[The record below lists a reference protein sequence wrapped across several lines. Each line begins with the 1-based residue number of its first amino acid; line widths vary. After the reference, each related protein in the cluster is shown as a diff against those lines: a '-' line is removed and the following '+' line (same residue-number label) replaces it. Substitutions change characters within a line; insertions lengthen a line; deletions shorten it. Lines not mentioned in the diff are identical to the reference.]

1 MTRRWSDQFQDT
13 NNACII
19 IVIICCKIKDRAL
32 CPTHAPP
39 LRRSANFGDNPKV
52 PLKYFTWKRFFSKKS
67 PPTNHPRRSY
77 RFSSTQRCGKCKETV
92 SAATKCRLP
101 NIAHVRQQKFLDW
114 GRFECCHHQ
123 LTVVLCSSMTDISW
137 KSIVVDSF
145 HSERKKFAYNDC
157 TACTITQTDQR
168 VCVFTNICKVTQCYV
183 SLG

>member
-1 MTRRWSDQFQDT
+1 MKTIFFQKIT
-13 NNACII
+13 ANQPSSS
-19 IVIICCKIKDRAL
+19 IVSFFV
-32 CPTHAPP
+32 H
-39 LRRSANFGDNPKV
+39 SKV
-52 PLKYFTWKRFFSKKS
+52 RKM
-67 PPTNHPRRSY
+67 
-77 RFSSTQRCGKCKETV
+77 QETV